1 MAESDTS
8 SDQRTEQ
15 PTEKRLRDARER
27 GQIPRSRELSMA
39 LVMLAGAASLIAMRP
54 FYGERLGQVLFNG
67 LRFDTAQLRDKE
79 YLLQTFVDAIGSGL
93 ALLAPL
99 LVTVVVAGVGGAL
112 AFGGWTF
119 SAQPL
124 VPKLE
129 KLDPIAGLKRVFG
142 WNGLLELAKALAKF
156 VLVAA
161 FAIVL
166 LWVLADDFVGL
177 GRLPVDIALSRA
189 GYLTALSFLGL
200 SATLLIIAGID
211 VPAQWWQFQR
221 RMRMTRQELKEE
233 FKETEG
239 RPEVR
244 SRIRAAQQELSTRRM
259 MEEVS
264 RADVVATNPTHYA
277 VALRYDASRMR
288 APRVVAKGADLIALS
303 IRNVAKASG
312 VPLFE
317 HPLLTRAL
325 YYTTAIGM
333 EIPPRLYMAVAQV
346 LTYVYQLRDGAGAGP
361 QAPRRPDIEIEPDV
375 FTDPSA
381 ARGEGEA

>member
-1 MAESDTS
+1 MAF
-8 SDQRTEQ
+8 
-15 PTEKRLRDARER
+15 
-27 GQIPRSRELSMA
+27 
-39 LVMLAGAASLIAMRP
+39 VMLAGAGSLIAMRP
-54 FYGERLGQVLFNG
+54 FYGERLGGVLLSG
-67 LRFDTAQLRDKE
+67 LRFDAARLRDND
-79 YLLQTFVDAIGSGL
+79 YLLETFVNAIGGGL

-99 LVTVVVAGVGGAL
+99 LVAVVIAGIAGSL
-112 AFGGWTF
+112 AFGGWMF
-119 SAQPL
+119 SLQPL
-124 VPKLE
+124 APKLE

-142 WNGLLELAKALAKF
+142 WNGLIELAKALAKF
-156 VLVAA
+156 LLVAA

-177 GRLPVDIALSRA
+177 GRLPVEIALSRA
-189 GYLTALSFLGL
+189 GYLTALSFLAL
-200 SATLLIIAGID
+200 SGTLLIIAGID

-233 FKETEG
+233 LKETEG

-244 SRIRAAQQELSTRRM
+244 SRIRAAQQELATRRM
-259 MEEVS
+259 MEEVAK
-264 RADVVATNPTHYA
+264 ADVVATNPTHYA

-288 APRVVAKGADLIALS
+288 APRVVAKGADLVALT
-303 IRNVAKASG
+303 IRNVAKKHD

-325 YYTTAIGM
+325 YHTTTIGM

-346 LTYVYQLRDGAGAGP
+346 LTYIYQLRDGEATGP
-361 QAPRRPDIEIEPDV
+361 RAPRRPDIEIEPDV

-381 ARGEGEA
+381 PPGEADA

>member
-27 GQIPRSRELSMA
+27 GQIPRSRELSIA
-39 LVMLAGAASLIAMRP
+39 LVMLAGAGSLIAMRP
-54 FYGERLGQVLFNG
+54 FYGERLGDVLLGG
-67 LRFDTAQLRDKE
+67 LRLDVARLRDDE
-79 YLLQTFVDAIGSGL
+79 YLLQTFVDAIGGGL

-99 LVTVVVAGVGGAL
+99 LVVVVVAAVTGAL
-112 AFGGWTF
+112 AFGGWMF
-119 SAQPL
+119 SLQPL
-124 VPKLE
+124 APKLD
-129 KLDPIAGLKRVFG
+129 KLNPITGLKRVFG
-142 WNGLLELAKALAKF
+142 WNGLLELGKALAKF
-156 VLVAA
+156 LLVAA

-189 GYLTALSFLGL
+189 GYLVGLSFLGL

-221 RMRMTRQELKEE
+221 RMRMTRQEIKEE

-244 SRIRAAQQELSTRRM
+244 SRIRAAQQELATRRM
-259 MEEVS
+259 MEDVGK
-264 RADVVATNPTHYA
+264 ADVVATNPTHYA

-288 APRVVAKGADLIALS
+288 APRVVAKGADLVALS
-303 IRNVAKASG
+303 IRNVAKAHG

-346 LTYVYQLRDGAGAGP
+346 LTYVYQLRDGGATGP

-375 FTDPSA
+375 FTDPSV
-381 ARGEGEA
+381 ARAEADA

>member
-1 MAESDTS
+1 MAESDTT

-39 LVMLAGAASLIAMRP
+39 LVMLAGAGSLVAMRP
-54 FYGERLGQVLFNG
+54 YYGRHLSDVLSSG
-67 LRFDTAQLRDKE
+67 LRLDAARLRDNE
-79 YLLQTFVDAIGSGL
+79 YLLQTFVEAIGSGL
-93 ALLAPL
+93 VLLAPL
-99 LVTVVVAGVGGAL
+99 LVTVVVAGVVGAL
-112 AFGGWTF
+112 IFGGWTF
-119 SAQPL
+119 SPQAL
-124 VPKLE
+124 APKFE
-129 KLDPIAGLKRVFG
+129 KLNPIAGLKRVFG

-156 VLVAA
+156 VLVAV
-161 FAIVL
+161 FAMVL

-177 GRLPVDIALSRA
+177 GRLPVNIALSHA

-221 RMRMTRQELKEE
+221 KMRMTRQELKEE

-244 SRIRAAQQELSTRRM
+244 SRIRAAQQELATRRM
-259 MEEVS
+259 MEAVPK
-264 RADVVATNPTHYA
+264 ADVVATNPTHYA

-288 APRVVAKGADLIALS
+288 APRVVAKGADLVALS
-303 IRNVAKASG
+303 IRNVAKVHG

-346 LTYVYQLRDGAGAGP
+346 LTYIYQLRDNGATGP
-361 QAPRRPDIEIEPDV
+361 RAPRQPDIEIEPDV
-375 FTDPSA
+375 FTDPSS
-381 ARGEGEA
+381 ARGEAEA

>member
-1 MAESDTS
+1 
-8 SDQRTEQ
+8 
-15 PTEKRLRDARER
+15 LRDARER

-39 LVMLAGAASLIAMRP
+39 LVMLVGAGSLIAMRP
-54 FYGERLGQVLFNG
+54 FYGERLGEVLFSG
-67 LRFDTAQLRDKE
+67 LRLDTARLGDKE

-99 LVTVVVAGVGGAL
+99 LVAVVVAGIAGAL
-112 AFGGWTF
+112 AFGGWAF
-119 SAQPL
+119 STQPL
-124 VPKLE
+124 APKFE

-161 FAIVL
+161 FAMVL
-166 LWVLADDFVGL
+166 LWVLADDFVRL
-177 GRLPVDIALSRA
+177 GRLPIDIALSRA
-189 GYLTALSFLGL
+189 AYLTALSFLGL

-211 VPAQWWQFQR
+211 VPAQSWQFQR

-244 SRIRAAQQELSTRRM
+244 SRIRAAQQELATRRM
-259 MEEVS
+259 MEEVPK
-264 RADVVATNPTHYA
+264 ADVVATNPTHYA

-288 APRVVAKGADLIALS
+288 APRVVAKGADLVALS
-303 IRNVAKASG
+303 IRNVAKANG

-346 LTYVYQLRDGAGAGP
+346 LTYIYQLRDGAAAGP

-381 ARGEGEA
+381 ASGEAEA